1 MKSRNLSR
9 TDSGLMLK
17 RTLIIGISM
26 VLFSACSSF
35 YEVSQ
40 EFNHEFEQGDIDNAL
55 KTLQTDKQYS
65 KTNTKFLYYL
75 NNGLLLSLKG
85 QYEESNK
92 FFEKAYLFGED
103 FKVNYAAEAASYF
116 TNPMI
121 TMYRGEDHEHLL
133 PLYYKAINFLK
144 MSRFE
149 EALVECNRLNIR
161 LQQLSDKYKSPDKFQ
176 RDAFVHN
183 LMGIIYQTTGD
194 WNNAFI
200 AYRNAYEIYEE
211 DYSRLFGLKAP
222 EQLKYDLLIS
232 AWRTGFQEEFDSYK
246 EKFGWPYFQVS
257 PTEAELVFFWH
268 NGLGPV
274 KDEWN
279 MNFVIDHNR
288 DNAVVFTNE
297 GMGMQ
302 FPYDVDSDEKTEL
315 KDIEIIRVAVPKY
328 VERPAYFTSANIV
341 MNDSVYPLQLAED
354 INRIAFRS
362 LQDRMVLELS
372 KSLLRAALK
381 KAAEQGARKEDKGF
395 GAVIGVIN
403 AMTEK
408 ADTRNWQTLPHSIS
422 YARVPMREGGNAIN
436 FNLHTPEGDNV
447 EHSFTYQ
454 VKSGQTLF
462 HTFTSLESLPA
473 RRY

>member
-9 TDSGLMLK
+9 TDSDLMLK
-17 RTLIIGISM
+17 RTLIIGITM

-40 EFNHEFEQGDIDNAL
+40 EFNREFEQGDIDLAL
-55 KTLQTDKQYS
+55 STLQNDKQYS

-75 NNGLLLSLKG
+75 NNGLLLSMKG

-103 FKVNYAAEAASYF
+103 YKVNYAAEAASYF

-121 TMYRGEDHEHLL
+121 TVYRGEDHEHLL

-144 MSRFE
+144 MTKYE

-176 RDAFVHN
+176 RDAFIHN

-211 DYSRLFGLKAP
+211 DYIRLFGVKAP
-222 EQLKYDLLIS
+222 EQLKHDLLVS
-232 AWRTGFQEEFDSYK
+232 AWRTGFQDEFNFYK
-246 EKFGWPYFQVS
+246 EKFGWQYFQVS
-257 PTEAELVFFWH
+257 STEAELVFFWH

-279 MNFVIDHNR
+279 MNFIIDHNR

-315 KDIEIIRVAVPKY
+315 KDIEIIRVARSKICGAPGVFYFSKY
-328 VERPAYFTSANIV
+328 CYE
-341 MNDSVYPLQLAED
+341 
-354 INRIAFRS
+354 
-362 LQDRMVLELS
+362 
-372 KSLLRAALK
+372 
-381 KAAEQGARKEDKGF
+381 
-395 GAVIGVIN
+395 
-403 AMTEK
+403 
-408 ADTRNWQTLPHSIS
+408 
-422 YARVPMREGGNAIN
+422 
-436 FNLHTPEGDNV
+436 
-447 EHSFTYQ
+447 
-454 VKSGQTLF
+454 
-462 HTFTSLESLPA
+462 
-473 RRY
+473 